1 MLFKMFNLD
10 QDFECVRDKKE
21 NKILTNKLFYI
32 VDILY
37 FDFNIYCCLMLDKKK
52 IYIYIKTKEKNI
64 LRNEYIFFIK
74 NISVYRN
81 K

>member
-1 MLFKMFNLD
+1 MLFKMSNSD

-52 IYIYIKTKEKNI
+52 NIYIYKNQGKKYFKKRI
-64 LRNEYIFFIK
+64 YLFY
-74 NISVYRN
+74 
-81 K
+81 

>member
-1 MLFKMFNLD
+1 MLFKMSNSD

-52 IYIYIKTKEKNI
+52 YIYI
-64 LRNEYIFFIK
+64 
-74 NISVYRN
+74 
-81 K
+81 

>member
-1 MLFKMFNLD
+1 MLFKMSNSD

-37 FDFNIYCCLMLDKKK
+37 FDFNIYCCLMLDKKN
-52 IYIYIKTKEKNI
+52 IYIYKNQGKKYFKKRI
-64 LRNEYIFFIK
+64 YLFY
-74 NISVYRN
+74 
-81 K
+81 